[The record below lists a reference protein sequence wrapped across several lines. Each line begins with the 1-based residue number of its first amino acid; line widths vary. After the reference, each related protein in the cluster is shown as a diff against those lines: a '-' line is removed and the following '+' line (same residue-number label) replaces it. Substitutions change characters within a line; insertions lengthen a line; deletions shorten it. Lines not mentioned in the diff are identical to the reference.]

1 MLVKEL
7 GNNYKWLVIHAEAKN
22 DFERLRENYAINN
35 EILEYSLDRHE
46 KAHVEYDQTE
56 EVFYLIYNAP
66 LKMEKADYYQTVPF
80 TLIIKDDYLITIHNQ
95 KTAYIIEILEKCR
108 ASNPNLSLYQFL
120 FKSIFLITEE
130 FFPAVELME
139 DRREEINQKLKAKT
153 TKKSLLEL
161 SDLETSITYMVSAS
175 KQNSIVLEQT
185 KLQSIYRSF
194 KEYEK
199 EQLEDAIIEAR
210 QLVEMTHLSSQILQQ
225 LSGTYNNVLNNNL
238 NDTMKILTV
247 LSVLLTLPTMV
258 AGFFGMNMPLPLEHN
273 AYGWIISIIISLVLW
288 LVLSLI
294 LRKILR

>member
-7 GNNYKWLVIHAEAKN
+7 GNNYKWLVIHAEAQN

-35 EILEYSLDRHE
+35 EILEYSLDKHE

-108 ASNPNLSLYQFL
+108 VSNPNLSLYQFL